1 MGACPGYYGTCLN
14 KIKPEQNYPTT
25 PQHPPGQFMS
35 GEPIRV
41 SLIPRLGEG
50 EPGDEATSEYAYR
63 DGSVNRAESPS
74 AKCRNYPSDY
84 GEGAFL
90 GNYVHCDGTPLIKLI
105 DSNLGREQYQYTD
118 YYVWIKSGGTQLLF
132 IFPTRVSLTT
142 ITLHYYSDSIQGL
155 PRLRFYAVPDDFDA
169 WDAPTTSY
177 PHVDVAADQ
186 CY

>member
-1 MGACPGYYGTCLN
+1 MGAYPGVGACPGYYGTCIS

-25 PQHPPGQFMS
+25 PQHPPVHVRCS
-35 GEPIRV
+35 YP
-41 SLIPRLGEG
+41 
-50 EPGDEATSEYAYR
+50 SEYAYR

-84 GEGAFL
+84 GEGAFV
-90 GNYVHCDGTPLIKLI
+90 GNYVHCNGTPIRLI

-118 YYVWIKSGGTQLLF
+118 YYVWIKSDGTQLLF

-142 ITLHYYSDSIQGL
+142 ITLHYYSDSIQGP

-169 WDAPTTSY
+169 WDTPPTSY
-177 PHVDVAADQ
+177 PHIDVAADQ